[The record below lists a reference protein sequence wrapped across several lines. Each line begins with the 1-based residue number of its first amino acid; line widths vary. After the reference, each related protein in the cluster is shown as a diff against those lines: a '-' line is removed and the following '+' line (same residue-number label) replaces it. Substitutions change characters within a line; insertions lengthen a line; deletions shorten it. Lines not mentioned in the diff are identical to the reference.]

1 MPDTILFYGLP
12 GDGLDTFL
20 RKYRE
25 AAAEDPFAAW
35 LILPTKRLVT
45 KTVRGLAE
53 SPGTTVLSSRI
64 CTLQEFCTEYFL
76 ANRTTT
82 RLLGRA
88 ESRLLLQQ
96 ILIANKKDLPLF
108 FTRGNP
114 SSATLESLQ
123 EFMQVVIRRKIAYPS
138 CLGDLQSEKSR
149 QMGMVL
155 AAYKKMLEDREL
167 VDPDTV
173 FSWTLRPSGHPIM
186 SGQRPCSY
194 TGSIQPLPLEA
205 ELLSLLR
212 NEAREFVVFLPSGSD
227 EKVFCGGDE
236 WIGTPR
242 RTEEVPV
249 LDPGKTGVTGLFSE
263 TPGTLAGSGIRCAN
277 LCNTITG
284 DLPGGRRDPPA
295 SRPRGTVLRYRGR
308 FPGCAGEPGTRAGR
322 LFRFFHPMEQRNR
335 DAAEPSSLHPGI
347 PRRSRGS
354 VAGVLPRCSPSRCA
368 GPALPVRPFGCRRVQ
383 GSRPRSAGARSGV
396 EVCPGREMGI
406 RLGAG
411 IYVPGKAAF

>member
-1 MPDTILFYGLP
+1 LQPGLSSH
-12 GDGLDTFL
+12 
-20 RKYRE
+20 
-25 AAAEDPFAAW
+25 
-35 LILPTKRLVT
+35 
-45 KTVRGLAE
+45 KTARYKNRARLAE
-53 SPGTTVLSSRI
+53 SPGTDVLSSRI

-173 FSWTLRPSGHPIM
+173 FSWTRDHLVSNNVRPKTVFVYGIYS
-186 SGQRPCSY
+186 
-194 TGSIQPLPLEA
+194 PLPLEA

-249 LDPGKTGVTGLFSE
+249 LDPGKAGVSGIFSE
-263 TPGTLAGSGIRCAN
+263 KPGTLAGSGIRCATFATQSQEISRVAEEICRLRDRGVPFSDIAVGFPDVREN
-277 LCNTITG
+277 LG
-284 DLPGGRRDPPA
+284 LVQD
-295 SRPRGTVLRYRGR
+295 S
-308 FPGCAGEPGTRAGR
+308 
-322 LFRFFHPMEQRNR
+322 LFRFCHPVEQRNR
-335 DAAEPSSLHPGI
+335 DAG
-347 PRRSRGS
+347 
-354 VAGVLPRCSPSRCA
+354 
-368 GPALPVRPFGCRRVQ
+368 
-383 GSRPRSAGARSGV
+383 
-396 EVCPGREMGI
+396 
-406 RLGAG
+406 
-411 IYVPGKAAF
+411 